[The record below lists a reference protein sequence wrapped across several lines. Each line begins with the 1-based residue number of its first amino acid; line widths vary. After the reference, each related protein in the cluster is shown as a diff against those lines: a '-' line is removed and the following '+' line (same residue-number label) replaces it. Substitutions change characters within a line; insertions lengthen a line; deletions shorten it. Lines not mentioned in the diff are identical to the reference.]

1 MKLTKENW
9 AVVVVTVLSVALISI
24 SAPAEEKKS
33 SNEKVAVVN
42 GVTINQVAFQKE
54 LNFHLQR
61 ATQRG
66 MQVPETQM
74 EKLKKD
80 VLESLIEREIL
91 YQESQK
97 AGIKVEE
104 KAIDEQ
110 LGVIK
115 QRFPTEADYQ
125 NALKQMNFSEEDVK
139 MQVKRGLAI
148 KGLID
153 RQVGQKI
160 IVTDEESKAY
170 YEGNPQMFKQPEQ
183 VKASHI
189 LIKVESNA
197 DEKKKGEA
205 RQKIVVVQEKLE
217 KGEDFAAL
225 AKEYSEGPSNVKG
238 GDLGYFGRGQMVKP
252 FEEAAF
258 TMKPNEVSDIV
269 ETRFGYHLIKV
280 YDKKPE
286 TVLAYAEVK
295 DKLNQRMK
303 QQKTEQEAGKY
314 IDELK
319 KDAKIEKFL

>member
-1 MKLTKENW
+1 MI
-9 AVVVVTVLSVALISI
+9 VIILSLVFISI
-24 SAPAEEKKS
+24 SAPAEEKKVS
-33 SNEKVAVVN
+33 DEKVAVVN
-42 GVTINQVAFQKE
+42 GVTITQVAFQKE

-61 ATQRG
+61 ATQQG
-66 MQVPETQM
+66 MQVSETEM
-74 EKLKKD
+74 AKLKED

-97 AGIKVEE
+97 TGIKIEA
-104 KAIDEQ
+104 KAVDEQ
-110 LGVIK
+110 LSVIK
-115 QRFPTEADYQ
+115 QRFPTEKDYQ
-125 NALKQMNFSEEDVK
+125 NALEQMNFSEEDVK
-139 MQVKRGLAI
+139 MQIERGLAI

-153 RQVGQKI
+153 QQIGQKI

-170 YEGNPQMFKQPEQ
+170 YDGNPQLFKQPEQ

-197 DEKKKGEA
+197 DEKQKGEA
-205 RQKIVVVQEKLE
+205 RQKIVDVQAKL
-217 KGEDFAAL
+217 KNGEDFAAL
-225 AKEYSEGPSNVKG
+225 AKEYSEGPSSGRG
-238 GDLGYFGRGQMVKP
+238 GDLGYFRRGQMVKP
-252 FEEAAF
+252 FEDAAF
-258 TMKPNEVSDIV
+258 TMKPNEVSGIV

-295 DKLNQRMK
+295 DKLNARMK

>member
-1 MKLTKENW
+1 MI
-9 AVVVVTVLSVALISI
+9 VIILSLVFISI
-24 SAPAEEKKS
+24 SAPAEEKKVS
-33 SNEKVAVVN
+33 DEKVAVVN
-42 GVTINQVAFQKE
+42 GVTITQVAFQKE

-61 ATQRG
+61 ATQQG
-66 MQVPETQM
+66 MQVSETEM
-74 EKLKKD
+74 AKLKED

-97 AGIKVEE
+97 TGIKIEA
-104 KAIDEQ
+104 KAVDEQ
-110 LGVIK
+110 LSVIK
-115 QRFPTEADYQ
+115 QRFPTEKDYQ
-125 NALKQMNFSEEDVK
+125 NALEQMNFSEEDVK
-139 MQVKRGLAI
+139 MQIERGLAI

-153 RQVGQKI
+153 QQIGQKI

-170 YEGNPQMFKQPEQ
+170 YDGNPQLFKQPEQ

-197 DEKKKGEA
+197 DEKQKGEA
-205 RQKIVVVQEKLE
+205 RQKIIDVQAKLE
-217 KGEDFAAL
+217 NGEDFAAL
-225 AKEYSEGPSNVKG
+225 AKEYSEGPSSDRG
-238 GDLGYFGRGQMVKP
+238 GDLGYFRRGQMVKP
-252 FEEAAF
+252 FEDAAF
-258 TMKPNEVSDIV
+258 TMKPNEVSGIV

-295 DKLNQRMK
+295 DKLNARMK

>member
-1 MKLTKENW
+1 MKFTKVNW
-9 AVVVVTVLSVALISI
+9 AVMIVIILSLVFISI
-24 SAPAEEKKS
+24 SAPAEEKKVS
-33 SNEKVAVVN
+33 DEKVAVVN
-42 GVTINQVAFQKE
+42 GVTITQVAFQKE

-61 ATQRG
+61 ATQQG
-66 MQVPETQM
+66 MQVSETEM
-74 EKLKKD
+74 AKLKED

-97 AGIKVEE
+97 TGIKIEA
-104 KAIDEQ
+104 KAVDEQ
-110 LGVIK
+110 LSVIK
-115 QRFPTEADYQ
+115 QRFPTEKDYQ
-125 NALKQMNFSEEDVK
+125 NALDQMNFSEEDVK
-139 MQVKRGLAI
+139 MQIERGLAI

-153 RQVGQKI
+153 QQIGQKI

-170 YEGNPQMFKQPEQ
+170 YDGNPQLFKQPEQ

-197 DEKKKGEA
+197 DEKQKGEA
-205 RQKIVVVQEKLE
+205 RQKIIDVQAKLE
-217 KGEDFAAL
+217 NGEDFAAL
-225 AKEYSEGPSNVKG
+225 AKEYSEGPSSDRG
-238 GDLGYFGRGQMVKP
+238 GDLGYFRRGQMVKP
-252 FEEAAF
+252 FEDAAF
-258 TMKPNEVSDIV
+258 TMKPNEVSGIV

-295 DKLNQRMK
+295 DKLNARMK

>member
-1 MKLTKENW
+1 MKFTRENW
-9 AVVVVTVLSVALISI
+9 AVMIVIILSLVFISI
-24 SAPAEEKKS
+24 SAPAEEKKVS
-33 SNEKVAVVN
+33 DEKVAVVN
-42 GVTINQVAFQKE
+42 GVTITQVAFQKE

-61 ATQRG
+61 ATQQG
-66 MQVPETQM
+66 MQVSETEM
-74 EKLKKD
+74 AKLKED

-97 AGIKVEE
+97 TGIKIEA
-104 KAIDEQ
+104 KAVDEQ
-110 LGVIK
+110 LSVIK
-115 QRFPTEADYQ
+115 QRFPTEKDYQ
-125 NALKQMNFSEEDVK
+125 NALEQMNFSEEDVK
-139 MQVKRGLAI
+139 MQIERGLAI

-153 RQVGQKI
+153 QQIGQKI

-170 YEGNPQMFKQPEQ
+170 YDGNPQLFKQPEQ

-197 DEKKKGEA
+197 DEKQKGEA
-205 RQKIVVVQEKLE
+205 RQKIIDVQAKL
-217 KGEDFAAL
+217 KNGEDFAAL
-225 AKEYSEGPSNVKG
+225 AQEYSEGPSSGRG
-238 GDLGYFGRGQMVKP
+238 GDLGYFRRGQMVKP
-252 FEEAAF
+252 FEDAAF
-258 TMKPNEVSDIV
+258 TMKPNEVSGIV

-295 DKLNQRMK
+295 DKLNARMK

>member
-1 MKLTKENW
+1 MKFTKVNR
-9 AVVVVTVLSVALISI
+9 AVMIVIILSLVFISI
-24 SAPAEEKKS
+24 SAPAEEKKVS
-33 SNEKVAVVN
+33 DEKVAVVN
-42 GVTINQVAFQKE
+42 GVTITQVAFQKE

-61 ATQRG
+61 ATQQG
-66 MQVPETQM
+66 MQVSETEM
-74 EKLKKD
+74 AKLKED

-97 AGIKVEE
+97 TGIKIEA
-104 KAIDEQ
+104 KAVDEQ
-110 LGVIK
+110 LSVIK
-115 QRFPTEADYQ
+115 QRFPTEKDYQ
-125 NALKQMNFSEEDVK
+125 NALEQMNFSEEDVK
-139 MQVKRGLAI
+139 MQIERGLAI

-153 RQVGQKI
+153 QQIGQKI

-170 YEGNPQMFKQPEQ
+170 YDGNPQLFKQPEQ

-197 DEKKKGEA
+197 DEKQKGEA
-205 RQKIVVVQEKLE
+205 RQKIIDVQAKLE
-217 KGEDFAAL
+217 NGEDFAAL
-225 AKEYSEGPSNVKG
+225 AKEYSEGPSSDRG
-238 GDLGYFGRGQMVKP
+238 GDLGYFRRGQMVKP
-252 FEEAAF
+252 FEDAAF
-258 TMKPNEVSDIV
+258 TMKPNEVSGIV

-295 DKLNQRMK
+295 DKLNARMK

>member
-1 MKLTKENW
+1 MII
-9 AVVVVTVLSVALISI
+9 TVLSIALIST
-24 SAPAEEKKS
+24 SAPAEEKKT

-42 GVTINQVAFQKE
+42 GVTITQAALQKE

-61 ATQRG
+61 AAQRG
-66 MQVPETQM
+66 MQISETQM
-74 EKLKKD
+74 VKLKKD
-80 VLESLIEREIL
+80 VLENLIEREIL

-97 AGIKVEE
+97 AGIKIEK

-110 LGVIK
+110 LSVIK
-115 QRFPTEADYQ
+115 QRFPTEKDYQ

-139 MQVKRGLAI
+139 MQFKRGLAV

-153 RQVGQKI
+153 QQVGQKI

-170 YEGNPQMFKQPEQ
+170 YEGNPQLFKQPEQ

-205 RQKIVVVQEKLE
+205 RQKIIDVQEKL
-217 KGEDFAAL
+217 KNGEDFAAL
-225 AKEYSEGPSNVKG
+225 AKEYSEGPSSVKG
-238 GDLGYFGRGQMVKP
+238 GDLGYFRRGQMVKP
-252 FEEAAF
+252 FDDTAF

-286 TVLAYAEVK
+286 TVLAYAEIK
-295 DKLNQRMK
+295 DKLNERMK

-319 KDAKIEKFL
+319 KGVKIERFL